1 MTTTASTSSNLPDKD
16 QIHAHVR
23 RDECQT
29 FVAYRSLCI
38 GHYHQTSGITVNESK
53 RRQLIQQSATA
64 VASSKATMIP
74 SKIQSIETP
83 LTVGLK
89 NWRRKTAQPNSSES
103 SATTT
108 NPPSAITIA
117 DLDTDEMPIRFRDRI
132 DEFLRKYSSC
142 ITQTASINSEATHL
156 ITNDNTHTLRSPLSM
171 KFIEVMVNHCFC
183 VSYRWLIDYII
194 YDRIVDKGAYE
205 TEGDDTDYHCQGG
218 PKRSRSIDKRQS
230 LFEYICFIIKYT
242 ENNDIKM
249 ANDRLQDLITTGDGR
264 IITCVTQ
271 GIYLI
276 NLKLLFSV
284 INYMYQNDVTIMINV
299 VH

>member
-89 NWRRKTAQPNSSES
+89 NWRRKTAQPNC
-103 SATTT
+103 
-108 NPPSAITIA
+108 
-117 DLDTDEMPIRFRDRI
+117 
-132 DEFLRKYSSC
+132 KWY
-142 ITQTASINSEATHL
+142 
-156 ITNDNTHTLRSPLSM
+156 
-171 KFIEVMVNHCFC
+171 
-183 VSYRWLIDYII
+183 
-194 YDRIVDKGAYE
+194 
-205 TEGDDTDYHCQGG
+205 
-218 PKRSRSIDKRQS
+218 
-230 LFEYICFIIKYT
+230 
-242 ENNDIKM
+242 
-249 ANDRLQDLITTGDGR
+249 
-264 IITCVTQ
+264 
-271 GIYLI
+271 
-276 NLKLLFSV
+276 
-284 INYMYQNDVTIMINV
+284 
-299 VH
+299 